1 VYVGLSLFFTLLGFP
16 NECLLGFLQGSIVG
30 GLVGLVG
37 VGLLPEWGV
46 SFAMGF
52 ASVFLLLFLG
62 GWGGGIPVGWHGDGK
77 GEILGSWLLGLGMGM
92 EMGSM
97 RLLRMYAENG
107 DAK

>member
-52 ASVFLLLFLG
+52 ASVFLLLFFWRVG
-62 GWGGGIPVGWHGDGK
+62 RRDTRGMAWGWERGNSGVVAAGVGDGD
-77 GEILGSWLLGLGMGM
+77 
-92 EMGSM
+92 
-97 RLLRMYAENG
+97 G
-107 DAK
+107 DGIDAAAADVC